1 MKLVFLMQRDRWFV
15 EHLAG
20 WFRIHDP
27 AQVDLALATLPLEGV
42 DEYELVEQPHQ
53 RGAATLERVAG
64 ADGAPDA
71 IAIALAT
78 PDGVPIER
86 HELALDAGRLVHVE
100 WLTRRFRD
108 GWVAADTRL
117 VVDGMKTLAFE
128 VYLPGPEGTG
138 SKTLRIENEN
148 DGKTREVSLRRDGT
162 TRVTLVDAAF
172 SGRRRLRLSCEPE
185 RISGSTDARQLGFL
199 LIDEHVEAA

>member
-71 IAIALAT
+71 IAIALVT

-138 SKTLRIENEN
+138 PKTLRIENEN
-148 DGKTREVSLRRDGT
+148 DGKTREVLLRRDGT